1 MTPYGPP
8 SPYAYIIP
16 VPNDCVG
23 LIIGKGGD
31 TIRQLQMESGAKIQ
45 VAKKEIEG
53 SNLRNVFVE
62 GPPEKYQKAKEM
74 IEEIIREHRR
84 ASDPQVH
91 VGDQNPF
98 PGPHQYIKVPDK
110 YVGLI
115 IGKNSE
121 TLKGIAQRSNAKIF
135 VPQKNNDPMA
145 EERIVEIAG
154 DSSSLEIA

>member
-1 MTPYGPP
+1 MPNSQMDDSMMTPYGPP

-45 VAKKEIEG
+45 VAKKEIPN

-62 GPPEKYQKAKEM
+62 GTPEKYQRAKEM

-84 ASDPQVH
+84 ASDP
-91 VGDQNPF
+91 
-98 PGPHQYIKVPDK
+98 
-110 YVGLI
+110 
-115 IGKNSE
+115 
-121 TLKGIAQRSNAKIF
+121 
-135 VPQKNNDPMA
+135 
-145 EERIVEIAG
+145 
-154 DSSSLEIA
+154 